1 MDDRYL
7 PGFFKA
13 YDSIRAHGHRTE
25 SPEADGDPR
34 PSQAP
39 IENDEG
45 DANPSQL
52 QQRVPEDRGFAG
64 LAASRPSVA
73 SLVGGGLGAAAHLAT
88 VGVVTANEITAGARA
103 GASSAVLAELAP
115 GIAGYTS
122 LRLGGL
128 AGELTGISTG
138 ARIGEVVGGPAGAVL
153 GGTLAAAGAGAFL
166 ASQAAPAA
174 HALDEA
180 IVQPVTRFFTPVAQ
194 DNSNA
199 GVRWGSKGLFGLGP
213 W

>member
-25 SPEADGDPR
+25 TPEADGDPR
-34 PSQAP
+34 PSQAL
-39 IENDEG
+39 IKNDDPRLPTE
-45 DANPSQL
+45 S

-64 LAASRPSVA
+64 MAAHRPSVA

-122 LRLGGL
+122 LRLGGMV
-128 AGELTGISTG
+128 GELTGISTG
-138 ARIGEVVGGPAGAVL
+138 ARIGEAVGGPAGAVL

-194 DNSNA
+194 DKSNA